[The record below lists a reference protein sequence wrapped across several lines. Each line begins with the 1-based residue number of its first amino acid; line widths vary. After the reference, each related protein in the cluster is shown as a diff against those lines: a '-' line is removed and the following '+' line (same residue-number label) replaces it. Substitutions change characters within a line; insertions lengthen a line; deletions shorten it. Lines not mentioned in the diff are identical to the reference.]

1 MQVTLAKALKVKN
14 QVVGKLNRLQSYI
27 QQHNRVLEVNKD
39 KYDVLSKLGQHDEL
53 QASLVRLK
61 QAIANANAPIQG
73 VIVELAET
81 KGLLSFFDDVST
93 DDAVTVRH
101 GYNGER
107 VEEKNYVH
115 ITEGY
120 RATKMAELEKRIVEL
135 QDQLDT
141 FNAVTK
147 IEVDDRLVA

>member
-14 QVVGKLNRLQSYI
+14 QVVGKLNRLQGYI

-39 KYDVLSKLGQHDEL
+39 KYDVLSKLSQHNEL
-53 QASLVRLK
+53 QESLVRLK

-81 KGLLSFFDDVST
+81 KGLLSFFDAIST
-93 DDAVTVRH
+93 DDAVTIRY

-107 VEEKNYVH
+107 SEEKNYVH

-147 IEVDDRLVA
+147 IDVDDSLVA